1 MHVYALTEMFT
12 RNLESR
18 TETAVIGNSA
28 SSFTS
33 RARRTPD
40 TWSIA
45 GWILVVSDSSR
56 LALVLAVDAWHRSC
70 RPRVARAPVGRAQAC
85 SLVFSVAQERYD
97 RFRKGLRAG
106 EMGDV
111 RLAFKNGDPRVGKR
125 GGDDLRVGLDLL
137 WTVRSCQ

>member
-1 MHVYALTEMFT
+1 MT
-12 RNLESR
+12 
-18 TETAVIGNSA
+18 GNSA
-28 SSFTS
+28 SSFAS

-40 TWSIA
+40 IWSIV

-56 LALVLAVDAWHRSC
+56 PARMALVLAVDAWHRNC

-106 EMGDV
+106 ELGDV
-111 RLAFKNGDPRVGKR
+111 RLAFKDGDPRVGER

-137 WTVRSCQ
+137 WTVRSHQ